1 MSEEDRELTNEER
14 SKLLLERGQ
23 KSLENNN
30 YLEALHYF
38 KLSNKFQKSF
48 QTDELIK
55 NCEEKIK
62 QIREKEKEENANEP
76 KGSTEQDEECE
87 KNNKK

>member
-23 KSLENNN
+23 KSLENKN

-48 QTDELIK
+48 PTDE
-55 NCEEKIK
+55 
-62 QIREKEKEENANEP
+62 
-76 KGSTEQDEECE
+76 
-87 KNNKK
+87 